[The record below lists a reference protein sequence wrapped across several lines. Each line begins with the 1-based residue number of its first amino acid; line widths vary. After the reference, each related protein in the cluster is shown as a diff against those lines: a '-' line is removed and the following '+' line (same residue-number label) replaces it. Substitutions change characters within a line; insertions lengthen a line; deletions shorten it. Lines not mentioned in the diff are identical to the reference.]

1 MAQQSHRI
9 SKNILFSGAIHV
21 IFKTPTS
28 LLSQQFGLGGTK
40 SNIWLNIGLYS
51 VKLVFVFGA
60 TMTPLTTHAGV
71 FSFIS
76 DLVEGKEADAGTSM
90 VTSQT
95 MSVLQANLG
104 PSATAPITN
113 GIIAIVD
120 GSALVQETGV
130 IGTQADI
137 VDGKSTV
144 ISLYVVRQGD
154 SLGQIAKMFGVS
166 VNTIVWANNIKGPIR
181 EGDELI
187 ILPISGVTHVVKKGD
202 TIRSLATKYRADMDD
217 IMAHNNVKLSDT
229 LVVGISLIIPDGEMQ
244 SLPSGAA
251 SRPTEALRNA
261 GGPVY
266 KDYYMRPIEGGRK
279 SQGLHGYNAVDL
291 AAPMF
296 TPVYASADGLVLIAR
311 SSGYNGGYGSY
322 VVISHGN
329 GTQTL
334 YAHMSKVIVS
344 QGSYV
349 TKGTTIGLL
358 GNSGKSTGPHIHF
371 EIRGAT
377 NPF

>member
-1 MAQQSHRI
+1 M
-9 SKNILFSGAIHV
+9 

-28 LLSQQFGLGGTK
+28 LLSQQFVLGGTK

-51 VKLVFVFGA
+51 VKLIFVFGA
-60 TMTPLTTHAGV
+60 IMAPLTTHGGV
-71 FSFIS
+71 FSFIA
-76 DLVEGKEADAGTSM
+76 DLVEGKEADAGTSV

-95 MSVLQANLG
+95 MGVLQANLG
-104 PSATAPITN
+104 PSATSPIVT
-113 GIIAIVD
+113 GDIAIVD
-120 GSALVQETGV
+120 GSALVQEAGV
-130 IGTQADI
+130 IGTQVDI
-137 VDGKSTV
+137 VDGKSTQ

-154 SLGQIAKMFGVS
+154 SLSQIAKMFGVS
-166 VNTIVWANNIKGPIR
+166 VNTIAWANNIKGAIR

-187 ILPISGVTHVVKKGD
+187 ILPISGVTHIVKKGD
-202 TIRSLATKYRADMDD
+202 TVRSLATKYKADMDD
-217 IMAHNNVKLSDT
+217 IMAYNNIKLTDT
-229 LVVGISLIIPDGEMQ
+229 LAVGISLIIPDGELQ

-251 SRPTEALRNA
+251 SKPTEALRNA

-291 AAPMF
+291 AAPMY
-296 TPVYASADGLVLIAR
+296 TPIRASADGMVLIAR

-322 VVISHGN
+322 VVISHAN

-334 YAHMSKVIVS
+334 YGHMSKVSVS
-344 QGSYV
+344 QGDYV
-349 TKGTTIGLL
+349 SKGATIGLL
-358 GNSGKSTGPHIHF
+358 GNSGKSTGPHVHF